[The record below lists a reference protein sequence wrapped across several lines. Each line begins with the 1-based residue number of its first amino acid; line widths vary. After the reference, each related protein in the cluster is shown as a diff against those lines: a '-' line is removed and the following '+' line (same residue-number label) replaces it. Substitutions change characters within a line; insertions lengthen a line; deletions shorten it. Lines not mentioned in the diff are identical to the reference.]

1 VSPRFGLSAAPP
13 VPISPNVSRE
23 RSDAYQTWL
32 FGELLVVGLL
42 GAGLVLFLAYPEL
55 REPYDLPRLRLLLDT
70 AIMLAATVVAV
81 LAGLRFSVEGR
92 GLDLLL
98 CSGFA
103 ATAVS
108 LFAFAIAPTLG
119 GDQARNAEA
128 WAHVGSTVFALTLI
142 AAAPASRGR
151 LPTRTGAVRLALSA
165 VGVGLVG
172 LWLGCR
178 LLGDRLPELSPPQ
191 TGDQP
196 GLFTLALGVQA
207 LLSLA
212 ALIGFGLR
220 FRSHGEDLH
229 RWLALAATLA
239 LFAELHE
246 VVTPLL
252 ARAYVSQGDF
262 LTLLSYALL
271 MTGVWRAIRA
281 AEFGRAVAEE
291 RARVAREIHD
301 GLAQYLF
308 SISTHVTML
317 ESGGAT
323 DSTVARLKE
332 AAVAAQQ
339 EARFAVLALSSAS
352 GTAPFDAA
360 LRRYVEVLT
369 ADGALEVEL
378 EIDSKIR
385 LAPDEQIEIFR
396 IVQEGLAN
404 VRKHS
409 GARTAWV
416 RISEDGGK
424 RSVLVQDDGAG
435 FEGDANGAGQ
445 GLRNIRLRAET
456 IGGALAVRSQPGRG
470 TALEV
475 VLRA

>member
-1 VSPRFGLSAAPP
+1 
-13 VPISPNVSRE
+13 VSRE
-23 RSDAYQTWL
+23 RSEAYQTWL

-42 GAGLVLFLAYPEL
+42 GAGLILVVAYPEL
-55 REPYDLPRLRLLLDT
+55 REPYDLPRLRLFLDT

-98 CSGFA
+98 CTGFA

-108 LFAFAIAPTLG
+108 LFLFMIAPTLG
-119 GDQARNAEA
+119 GAEAGNAEA
-128 WAHVGSTVFALTLI
+128 WAHVGGNFVALTLI
-142 AAAPASRGR
+142 AAAPMSRGR
-151 LPTRTGAVRLALSA
+151 LPLRDSILRIAL
-165 VGVGLVG
+165 GLVG
-172 LWLGCR
+172 CTLAVVWLGCS
-178 LLGDRLPELSPPQ
+178 LLDERLPTLSPPP
-191 TGDQP
+191 TGEQP
-196 GLFTLALGVQA
+196 ALYTLAVGVQA

-212 ALIGFGLR
+212 ALVGFGLR

-229 RWLALAATLA
+229 RWLALALTLA

-246 VVTPLL
+246 VLTPVL
-252 ARAYVSQGDF
+252 ARPYVSQGDF

-271 MTGVWRAIRA
+271 MSGVWRSIRA

-308 SISTHVTML
+308 SITTHVSML
-317 ESGGAT
+317 ESGRST
-323 DSTVARLKE
+323 DATVARLKE
-332 AAVAAQQ
+332 AALAAQQ

-352 GTAPFDAA
+352 GTAPFDAG

-378 EIDSKIR
+378 EIDPKIR
-385 LAPDEQIEIFR
+385 LAPDEQIQIFR

-409 GARTAWV
+409 GARRAWV
-416 RISEDGGK
+416 RISGAGGN
-424 RSVLVQDDGAG
+424 RSVVVEDDGAG
-435 FEGDANGAGQ
+435 FDEEGNGAGQ

-456 IGGALAVRSQPGRG
+456 IGGAFELRSRPGRG

>member
-1 VSPRFGLSAAPP
+1 
-13 VPISPNVSRE
+13 VSRE

-32 FGELLVVGLL
+32 LGELLVIGLL
-42 GAGLVLFLAYPEL
+42 GAWLVLFVGYPEL
-55 REPYDLPRLRLLLDT
+55 REPYEVPLFRLFLDT
-70 AIMLAATVVAV
+70 AIMLAAVAVAV
-81 LAGLRFSVEGR
+81 LAGLRFSVESR

-103 ATAVS
+103 ATAAS
-108 LFAFAIAPTLG
+108 LFAFAIVPSLG
-119 GDQARNAEA
+119 GGRLENAEA
-128 WAHVGSTVFALTLI
+128 WAHVAGATLALTLI

-151 LPTRTGAVRLALSA
+151 LPARPGLIRLTICA
-165 VGVGLVG
+165 VGVALVG

-178 LLGDRLPELSPPQ
+178 LLGDALPELQ
-191 TGDQP
+191 EGDQP
-196 GLFTLALGVQA
+196 ALLTLALAVQA
-207 LLSLA
+207 LLTLA
-212 ALIGFGLR
+212 ALVGFGLR
-220 FRSHGEDLH
+220 YRSHGEDLH

-246 VVTPLL
+246 VATPLV
-252 ARAYVSQGDF
+252 ARTYVSQGDF
-262 LTLLSYALL
+262 LTLLAYALL

-281 AEFGRAVAEE
+281 SEFGRAVAEE

-308 SISTHVTML
+308 SITTHVTML
-317 ESGGAT
+317 ESGRAPEA
-323 DSTVARLKE
+323 TVARLKE
-332 AAVAAQQ
+332 AALAAQQ

-378 EIDSKIR
+378 EIDPKIQ
-385 LAPDEQIEIFR
+385 LAPDEQIEVFR

-416 RISEDGGK
+416 RISEEGGS
-424 RSVLVQDDGAG
+424 RSVVVEDNGAG
-435 FEGDANGAGQ
+435 FEGDGNGVGQ
-445 GLRNIRLRAET
+445 GLRNIKLRADT

>member
-1 VSPRFGLSAAPP
+1 V
-13 VPISPNVSRE
+13 NRE
-23 RSDAYQTWL
+23 RSDPYQTWL
-32 FGELLVVGLL
+32 FGELLVLGLL
-42 GAGLVLFLAYPEL
+42 GAGLVLVLAYPEF
-55 REPYDLPRLRLLLDT
+55 REPYDLPRLRLFLDT
-70 AIMLAATVVAV
+70 MIMLAATVVAV

-108 LFAFAIAPTLG
+108 LLAFAIVPTLG
-119 GDQARNAEA
+119 GAEA
-128 WAHVGSTVFALTLI
+128 PNPETWAYVGVGLLALVLI

-151 LPTRTGAVRLALSA
+151 LPIRSGVLRMALAGVGIAVTAIWIACVLLSDQLPDLSA
-165 VGVGLVG
+165 
-172 LWLGCR
+172 
-178 LLGDRLPELSPPQ
+178 PPA
-191 TGDQP
+191 GEQP
-196 GLFTLALGVQA
+196 LAFTLAHSAYAFMSLIA
-207 LLSLA
+207 LV
-212 ALIGFGLR
+212 GFGLR
-220 FRSHGEDLH
+220 FRAHGEDLH
-229 RWLALAATLA
+229 RWLALALTLA

-246 VVTPLL
+246 VLTPTL
-252 ARAYVSQGDF
+252 ARTYVSQGDF

-271 MTGVWRAIRA
+271 MAGVWRSIRA

-317 ESGGAT
+317 ESGRAT
-323 DSTVARLKE
+323 DATVARLKE
-332 AAVAAQQ
+332 AALAAQQ

-352 GTAPFDAA
+352 GTAPFDAG

-378 EIDSKIR
+378 EIDPKTL
-385 LAPDEQIEIFR
+385 LAPDEQIQIFR

-409 GARTAWV
+409 GARRAWV
-416 RISEDGGK
+416 RIGERAGN
-424 RSVLVQDDGAG
+424 RSVMVEDDGAG
-435 FEGDANGAGQ
+435 FEKDGNGVGQ
-445 GLRNIRLRAET
+445 GLRNIELRAET
-456 IGGALAVRSQPGRG
+456 IGGAFKLRSRPGRG

-475 VLRA
+475 VLRS

>member
-1 VSPRFGLSAAPP
+1 M
-13 VPISPNVSRE
+13 SRE

-32 FGELLVVGLL
+32 FGELLVLGLL
-42 GAGLVLFLAYPEL
+42 GAGLILVVAYPEL
-55 REPYDLPRLRLLLDT
+55 REPYDLPRLRLFLDT

-98 CSGFA
+98 CTGFG
-103 ATAVS
+103 ATAAS
-108 LFAFAIAPTLG
+108 LLAFAIVPTLG
-119 GDQARNAEA
+119 GSDAGNAEA
-128 WAHVGSTVFALTLI
+128 WAHVGGNALALLLI
-142 AAAPASRGR
+142 AAAPVSRGR
-151 LPTRTGAVRLALSA
+151 LPLRRGILRMALGAAGGALA
-165 VGVGLVG
+165 GV
-172 LWLGCR
+172 WLGCL
-178 LLGDRLPELSPPQ
+178 LLGERLSELSQPAA
-191 TGDQP
+191 GDQP
-196 GLFTLALGVQA
+196 ALFTLALGAQA

-212 ALIGFGLR
+212 ALVGFGLR

-229 RWLALAATLA
+229 RWLALALTLA
-239 LFAELHE
+239 LFADLHD
-246 VVTPLL
+246 VLTPLL
-252 ARAYVSQGDF
+252 ARTYVSQGDF

-271 MTGVWRAIRA
+271 MAGVWRSIRA

-308 SISTHVTML
+308 SITTHVSML

-323 DSTVARLKE
+323 DATVERLKE
-332 AAVAAQQ
+332 AALAAQQ

-352 GTAPFDAA
+352 GTAPFDAG
-360 LRRYVEVLT
+360 LRRYIEVLT

-378 EIDSKIR
+378 EIDPKTR
-385 LAPDEQIEIFR
+385 LAPDEQIQIFR

-409 GARTAWV
+409 GARRAWV
-416 RISEDGGK
+416 RISGAGGN
-424 RSVLVQDDGAG
+424 RTVLVEDDGAG
-435 FEGDANGAGQ
+435 FEEDGNGAGQ

-456 IGGALAVRSQPGRG
+456 IGGAFELRSRPGRG

>member
-1 VSPRFGLSAAPP
+1 VNRD
-13 VPISPNVSRE
+13 

-32 FGELLVVGLL
+32 FGEMLVLGLL
-42 GAGLVLFLAYPEL
+42 GAGLVLVIAYPEL
-55 REPYDLPRLRLLLDT
+55 REPYDLPRLRLFLDT
-70 AIMLAATVVAV
+70 AIMLASTVVAV

-98 CSGFA
+98 CTGFA
-103 ATAVS
+103 TTAGGF
-108 LFAFAIAPTLG
+108 FAFAILPTLG
-119 GDQARNAEA
+119 GDEAGNVDA
-128 WAHVGSTVFALTLI
+128 WAHVAGSVLALSLI
-142 AAAPASRGR
+142 ASAPASRGR
-151 LPTRTGAVRLALSA
+151 LPARSGVLRAALGAVAVALAA
-165 VGVGLVG
+165 I
-172 LWLGCR
+172 WIGCV
-178 LLGDRLPELSPPQ
+178 LLGDRLPELSAPIDS
-191 TGDQP
+191 DQP
-196 GLFTLALGVQA
+196 LPLTLALGAQA

-212 ALIGFGLR
+212 ALVGFGLR

-229 RWLALAATLA
+229 RWLALALTLA

-252 ARAYVSQGDF
+252 ARTYVSQGDF
-262 LTLLSYALL
+262 LTLLSYSLL
-271 MTGVWRAIRA
+271 MAGVWRSIRA
-281 AEFGRAVAEE
+281 SEFGRAVAEE

-308 SISTHVTML
+308 SIITHVTML
-317 ESGGAT
+317 ESGRAT
-323 DSTVARLKE
+323 DATVARLKE
-332 AAVAAQQ
+332 AALAAQQ

-369 ADGALEVEL
+369 ADGLLEVEL
-378 EIDSKIR
+378 EIDPKVR
-385 LAPDEQIEIFR
+385 LAPDEQIQIFR

-409 GARTAWV
+409 GARRAWV
-416 RISEDGGK
+416 RISGESGS
-424 RSVLVQDDGAG
+424 RSVLVEDDGSG
-435 FEGDANGAGQ
+435 FEEDGNGAGQ

-456 IGGALAVRSQPGRG
+456 IGGAFKLRSRPGRG

>member
-1 VSPRFGLSAAPP
+1 VR
-13 VPISPNVSRE
+13 RQ
-23 RSDAYQTWL
+23 RSEAYQTWL
-32 FGELLVVGLL
+32 LGELLVVGLL
-42 GAGLVLFLAYPEL
+42 AAGLVLFLAYPEL
-55 REPYDLPRLRLLLDT
+55 REPYDVPRLRLFLDT
-70 AIMLAATVVAV
+70 TIVLAATVVAV

-92 GLDLLL
+92 GLDLLI

-103 ATAVS
+103 ATAGSV
-108 LFAFAIAPTLG
+108 FAFAIAPTLDG
-119 GDQARNAEA
+119 EEVASPEA
-128 WAHVGSTVFALTLI
+128 WAHVGGSVLALTLI
-142 AAAPASRGR
+142 AAAPVSRGR
-151 LPTRTGAVRLALSA
+151 LPVRSAVVRLALGA
-165 VGVGLVG
+165 VGVALGAV
-172 LWLGCR
+172 WLGCR
-178 LLGDRLPELSPPQ
+178 VLGDRLPELAPPQ
-191 TGDQP
+191 GGDQP

-220 FRSHGEDLH
+220 FRAHGEDLH

-239 LFAELHE
+239 LFAQLHE
-246 VVTPLL
+246 VLTPLL

-308 SISTHVTML
+308 SITTHVSML
-317 ESGGAT
+317 ESGRARDDT
-323 DSTVARLKE
+323 IARLKE
-332 AAVAAQQ
+332 AALAAQQ

-360 LRRYVEVLT
+360 LNRYVEVLT

-378 EIDSKIR
+378 EIDPKIR
-385 LAPDEQIEIFR
+385 LAPDEQIQIFR

-409 GARTAWV
+409 GARRARV
-416 RISEDGGK
+416 RISEDGGS
-424 RSVLVQDDGAG
+424 RSVLVEDDGTG
-435 FEGDANGAGQ
+435 FEHEGNGAGQ

-456 IGGALAVRSQPGRG
+456 IGGAFELRTRPGRG

>member
-1 VSPRFGLSAAPP
+1 
-13 VPISPNVSRE
+13 VSRE
-23 RSDAYQTWL
+23 RTDAYQTWL
-32 FGELLVVGLL
+32 LGELLVIGLL
-42 GAGLVLFLAYPEL
+42 GAGLVLFVGYPEL
-55 REPYDLPRLRLLLDT
+55 REPYDVPRLRLFLDT
-70 AIMLAATVVAV
+70 AITLAAVAVAV
-81 LAGLRFSVEGR
+81 LAGLRFSVEAR

-98 CSGFA
+98 CSGFGA
-103 ATAVS
+103 AAAS
-108 LFAFAIAPTLG
+108 LLAFAIVPTLG
-119 GDQARNAEA
+119 GGEVGSAEA
-128 WAHVGSTVFALTLI
+128 WAHVAGTTLSLTLI
-142 AAAPASRGR
+142 AAAPASGGR
-151 LPTRTGAVRLALSA
+151 LLVRSGVLRLALGA
-165 VGVGLVG
+165 VGVALVG
-172 LWLGCR
+172 MWLGCR
-178 LLGDRLPELSPPQ
+178 LLGDALPELSPPQ
-191 TGDQP
+191 GGDQP
-196 GLFTLALGVQA
+196 ALFTLALAVHA
-207 LLSLA
+207 LLSLT
-212 ALIGFGLR
+212 ALVGFGLR

-229 RWLALAATLA
+229 RWLALALTLA

-246 VVTPLL
+246 FATPLI
-252 ARAYVSQGDF
+252 ARTYVSPGDF

-281 AEFGRAVAEE
+281 SEFGRAVAEE

-308 SISTHVTML
+308 SITTHVSML
-317 ESGGAT
+317 ESGRAT
-323 DSTVARLKE
+323 DATVARLKE
-332 AAVAAQQ
+332 AALAAQQ

-378 EIDSKIR
+378 EIDPKIR
-385 LAPDEQIEIFR
+385 LAADEQIEVFR

-416 RISEDGGK
+416 RISEEGGS
-424 RSVLVQDDGAG
+424 RSVLVEDDGAG
-435 FEGDANGAGQ
+435 FESDGNGVGQ
-445 GLRNIRLRAET
+445 GLRNMRLRAEM

-475 VLRA
+475 VLRT

>member
-1 VSPRFGLSAAPP
+1 VNRT
-13 VPISPNVSRE
+13 
-23 RSDAYQTWL
+23 RSQAYQSWL
-32 FGELLVVGLL
+32 LGELLVLGLL
-42 GAGLVLFLAYPEL
+42 GAGLVLFVAYPEL
-55 REPYDLPRLRLLLDT
+55 REPYDLPRLRLFVDT
-70 AIMLAATVVAV
+70 GIMLAATVVAV
-81 LAGLRFSVEGR
+81 LARLRFTVEGR

-103 ATAVS
+103 ATAAS

-119 GDQARNAEA
+119 GETVARPEA
-128 WAHVGSTVFALTLI
+128 WAHVGGSVVALTLI

-151 LPTRTGAVRLALSA
+151 LPIRSGVVRLALA
-165 VGVGLVG
+165 GVGIALLA

-191 TGDQP
+191 GGADQP
-196 GLFTLALGVQA
+196 VLFTLALGIQA

-212 ALIGFGLR
+212 ALVGFGLR
-220 FRSHGEDLH
+220 FRAHGEDLH

-239 LFAELHE
+239 LFAKLHE
-246 VVTPLL
+246 VLTPLL
-252 ARAYVSQGDF
+252 SRTYVSQGDF

-271 MTGVWRAIRA
+271 MAGVSRAIRA

-317 ESGGAT
+317 ESGSHT
-323 DSTVARLKE
+323 DATVARLKE
-332 AAVAAQQ
+332 AALAAQQ

-378 EIDSKIR
+378 EIDPKTR

-409 GARTAWV
+409 GARRAWV
-416 RISEDGGK
+416 RISEEGGN
-424 RSVLVQDDGAG
+424 RTVLVEDDGAG
-435 FEGDANGAGQ
+435 IEDGASGAGQ
-445 GLRNIRLRAET
+445 GLRNMRARAET
-456 IGGALAVRSQPGRG
+456 IGGAFELRSRPGRG

>member
-1 VSPRFGLSAAPP
+1 VSPRNGLSAAPLL
-13 VPISPNVSRE
+13 PISPNVNRE

-32 FGELLVVGLL
+32 YGELLVLGLL
-42 GAGLVLFLAYPEL
+42 GAWLVLFLAYPDL
-55 REPYDLPRLRLLLDT
+55 RQPYDLPRLRLLLDT
-70 AIMLAATVVAV
+70 TIMLASTVVAV
-81 LAGLRFSVEGR
+81 LAGLRFTVEGR

-98 CSGFA
+98 CCGFS
-103 ATAVS
+103 ATAVN
-108 LFAFAIAPTLG
+108 LFAFAIVPTLG
-119 GDQARNAEA
+119 GGREPSEVA
-128 WAHVGSTVFALTLI
+128 WAGVGGSVLSLTLI
-142 AAAPASRGR
+142 AAAPVSRGR
-151 LPTRTGAVRLALSA
+151 LPVRKGIIRLALGA
-165 VGVGLVG
+165 VGIALVG
-172 LWLGCR
+172 LWVGCS

-191 TGDQP
+191 GGDQP
-196 GLFTLALGVQA
+196 SLFTLALGVQV

-212 ALIGFGLR
+212 ALVGFGLR
-220 FRSHGEDLH
+220 VRAHGEDLH

-239 LFAELHE
+239 LFANLHE
-246 VVTPLL
+246 VLTPLL
-252 ARAYVSQGDF
+252 ARTYVSQGDF
-262 LTLLSYALL
+262 LTLVSYSLL
-271 MTGVWRAIRA
+271 MAGVWRAIRA
-281 AEFGRAVAEE
+281 SEFGRAVAEE

-317 ESGGAT
+317 EAGRAT
-323 DSTVARLKE
+323 DATVSRLKE
-332 AAVAAQQ
+332 AALAAQQ

-352 GTAPFDAA
+352 GTAPFDAG

-378 EIDSKIR
+378 EIDPKIR

-409 GARTAWV
+409 GGRRAWV
-416 RISEDGGK
+416 RISEDGGQ
-424 RSVLVQDDGAG
+424 RSVLVEDDGAG
-435 FEGDANGAGQ
+435 FEDGDNGAGQ
-445 GLRNIRLRAET
+445 GLRNIRARAET
-456 IGGALAVRSQPGRG
+456 IGGAFELRSRPGRG

>member
-1 VSPRFGLSAAPP
+1 VNRH
-13 VPISPNVSRE
+13 

-32 FGELLVVGLL
+32 LGELLVLGLL
-42 GAGLVLFLAYPEL
+42 GAGLVLLIGYPEL
-55 REPYDLPRLRLLLDT
+55 REPYDLPRLRLFLDT
-70 AIMLAATVVAV
+70 GIMLAATVVAV
-81 LAGLRFSVEGR
+81 LARLRFTVEGR

-103 ATAVS
+103 AIAAG

-119 GDQARNAEA
+119 GETVGRSEA
-128 WAHVGSTVFALTLI
+128 WAHVGGSVLALTLI

-151 LPTRTGAVRLALSA
+151 LPVRNAVVRLALG
-165 VGVGLVG
+165 GVGIALLV

-178 LLGDRLPELSPPQ
+178 QLGDRLPELSPPQ
-191 TGDQP
+191 GADQP
-196 GLFTLALGVQA
+196 GLFTLALGIQA

-212 ALIGFGLR
+212 ALVGFGLR
-220 FRSHGEDLH
+220 FRAHGEDLH

-239 LFAELHE
+239 LFARLHE
-246 VVTPLL
+246 VLTPLQ
-252 ARAYVSQGDF
+252 ARTHVSQGDF
-262 LTLLSYALL
+262 LTLLSYTLL
-271 MTGVWRAIRA
+271 MAGVWRAIRA

-317 ESGGAT
+317 ESGRHT
-323 DSTVARLKE
+323 DATVARLKE
-332 AAVAAQQ
+332 AALAAQQ

-378 EIDSKIR
+378 EIDPNTR

-416 RISEDGGK
+416 RIVEEGGN
-424 RSVLVQDDGAG
+424 RTVLVEDDGAG
-435 FEGDANGAGQ
+435 IADGVNGGGQ
-445 GLRNIRLRAET
+445 GLRNIRARAET
-456 IGGALAVRSQPGRG
+456 IGGAFWVRSEPGRG

-475 VLRA
+475 VLRD

>member
-1 VSPRFGLSAAPP
+1 V
-13 VPISPNVSRE
+13 NRE

-42 GAGLVLFLAYPEL
+42 GAGLVLVVAYPDL
-55 REPYDLPRLRLLLDT
+55 REPYDLPRLRLFLDT
-70 AIMLAATVVAV
+70 AMMLAATVVAV

-98 CSGFA
+98 STGFA
-103 ATAVS
+103 ATAAS

-119 GDQARNAEA
+119 GEIAGNTEA
-128 WAHVGSTVFALTLI
+128 WAHVGGNFVALTLI

-151 LPTRTGAVRLALSA
+151 LPARTDILRAAL
-165 VGVGLVG
+165 VLVG
-172 LWLGCR
+172 FALAIVWLGCYV
-178 LLGDRLPELSPPQ
+178 LADRLPEISPPPA
-191 TGDQP
+191 GDQP
-196 GLFTLALGVQA
+196 GPYTLALGVQA
-207 LLSLA
+207 LLTLG
-212 ALIGFGLR
+212 ALVGFGLR
-220 FRSHGEDLH
+220 FRSHGDDLH
-229 RWLALAATLA
+229 RWLALALTLA

-246 VVTPLL
+246 VMTPLL
-252 ARAYVSQGDF
+252 ARTYVSQGDF
-262 LTLLSYALL
+262 LLLLSYTLL
-271 MTGVWRAIRA
+271 MAGVWRSIRA

-308 SISTHVTML
+308 SITTHVTML
-317 ESGGAT
+317 ESGRAT
-323 DSTVARLKE
+323 DATVARLKE
-332 AAVAAQQ
+332 AALAAQQ

-352 GTAPFDAA
+352 GTSPFDAG

-378 EIDSKIR
+378 EIDPKIR
-385 LAPDEQIEIFR
+385 LAADEQIQIFR

-409 GARTAWV
+409 GARRAWV
-416 RISEDGGK
+416 RISGAGGS
-424 RSVLVQDDGAG
+424 RTVRVEDDGAG
-435 FEGDANGAGQ
+435 FEEDGNGAGQ
-445 GLRNIRLRAET
+445 GLRNIKLRAET
-456 IGGALAVRSQPGRG
+456 IGGAFRLRTRPGRG